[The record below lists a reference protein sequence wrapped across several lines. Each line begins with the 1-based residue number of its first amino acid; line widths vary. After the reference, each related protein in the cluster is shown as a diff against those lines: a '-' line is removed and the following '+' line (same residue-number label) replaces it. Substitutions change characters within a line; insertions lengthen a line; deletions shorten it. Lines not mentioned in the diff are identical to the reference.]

1 VAAVVVQPNAFE
13 EPAHAAIVRA
23 CQEAWR
29 RRLGALSARARERGE
44 RFQDLAE
51 RERERLRIAFAHCKN
66 ADSLRAALVDF
77 WSRAGPIPTL
87 QERWRELLPYLGP
100 ERWQLTR
107 DLALLALVSYAAPE
121 EQSTSTPPDSDGD
134 TSSTAAS

>member
-1 VAAVVVQPNAFE
+1 MVVQADAFDE
-13 EPAHAAIVRA
+13 HAQVVIVQA

-44 RFQDLAE
+44 HFQDLAE

-66 ADSLRAALVDF
+66 AESLRAALVDF
-77 WSRAGPIPTL
+77 WSRVGPIPAL
-87 QERWRELLPYLGP
+87 QERWRDLLPYLGP

-107 DLALLALVSYAAPE
+107 DLALLALVSYSPPE
-121 EQSTSTPPDSDGD
+121 EEQTSVTSGD
-134 TSSTAAS
+134 ASSSPAGL